1 MSLQDG
7 CWITPAAGATPLPKD
22 KRNKGLEMTFMK
34 NWKKIVAMLL
44 AGVMALAMLTAC
56 GGVEMYDE
64 TEDLATEAKVRSAMQ
79 EKYSE
84 YNFEYDGTLKKL
96 AWDALGKINVETG
109 KVNKDFKLDISK
121 DGIAI
126 VRIMAD
132 TSVVGGDDSVN
143 IDSSTVIESGKLA
156 EWMEAN
162 NLFKDNVLN
171 LKVGDWV
178 KVEVAAKKVDGKIYV
193 AVAVGVNWGK

>member
-1 MSLQDG
+1 
-7 CWITPAAGATPLPKD
+7 
-22 KRNKGLEMTFMK
+22 MK
-34 NWKKIVAMLL
+34 NWKKLVAMVL

-79 EKYSE
+79 KE
-84 YNFEYDGTLKKL
+84 YGSDYKFEYDGTLKKL
-96 AWDALGKINVETG
+96 AWDALGSINVETG

-121 DGIAI
+121 EGIAI

-132 TSVVGGDDSVN
+132 TNVVGGDDSVN
-143 IDSSTVIESGKLA
+143 VDSSAVIESGKLA

-162 NLFKDNVLN
+162 NLFKDKVLD